1 MKMNIRNK
9 LIIFAVLA
17 IIVPLGISAAIILIQ
32 LTTYTQQRS
41 TERIVS
47 DARVAKSIFSKRQEN
62 LRAAAQSLAASIAS
76 GRGAAKPAAASRW
89 PRLAFTAPSHSGCC
103 RSRCGP

>member
-1 MKMNIRNK
+1 MKLNIRNK

-41 TERIVS
+41 TE
-47 DARVAKSIFSKRQEN
+47 
-62 LRAAAQSLAASIAS
+62 
-76 GRGAAKPAAASRW
+76 P
-89 PRLAFTAPSHSGCC
+89 
-103 RSRCGP
+103 